1 MAIRLDTSKRRGID
15 NHQDSE
21 ITEPYRRWFRTLPN
35 LHPNAVPRT
44 QPSPLFN
51 CHGLTFASRRTK
63 IVDWKNIQKVLADD
77 AWIEIPLKQTLPG
90 DIVIYFD
97 DEGDANH
104 SGIVVEGLGGNVI
117 PKICSKW
124 GNAGEFLHW
133 LSDVPSFYG
142 PVHRFYRCRL

>member
-1 MAIRLDTSKRRGID
+1 MAIRLDTSKRRGVD

-44 QPSPLFN
+44 EPSALLN

-63 IVDWKNIQKVLADD
+63 IVDWKNLQKILMDD
-77 AWIEIPLKQTLPG
+77 VWIEIPLQQALPG
-90 DIVIYFD
+90 DVVIYFD
-97 DEGDANH
+97 DDGDANH
-104 SGIVVEGLGGNVI
+104 SGIVVESIGVNII

-124 GNAGEFLHW
+124 GYAGEFLHW
-133 LSDVPSFYG
+133 LSDVPRFYG
-142 PVHRFYRCRL
+142 PVHKFYRCRL